1 VKVAL
6 ITEVFWNDGCETL
19 LDECLAAAK
28 ADGASLAVLPELPL
42 NPWSPATREVR
53 DDDAEDPEGPRH
65 RIQASAARRAGIGLM
80 GGAIVR
86 DAATGTRHNNAL
98 IFDAEGELRGRY
110 RKAHLPEEDG
120 YWETS
125 HYEPSDDIPRVIDGF
140 DLRLGA
146 QICSD
151 VNRPEGSHVLGA
163 KGAELILAPR
173 CTPASSYGRWKLV
186 LRANAVTSCAFVIST
201 NRPRPEQGVPIGG
214 ASIAIAP
221 DGEVLAESTDR
232 VCVVDL
238 DPAALRAARED
249 YPGYIA
255 VRSDLYARAWSEV

>member
-1 VKVAL
+1 
-6 ITEVFWNDGCETL
+6 
-19 LDECLAAAK
+19 
-28 ADGASLAVLPELPL
+28 
-42 NPWSPATREVR
+42 
-53 DDDAEDPEGPRH
+53 
-65 RIQASAARRAGIGLM
+65 M

-86 DAATGTRHNNAL
+86 DTASGRRYNTAL
-98 IFDAEGELRGRY
+98 VFDAGGEPLGRY

-125 HYEPSDDIPRVIDGF
+125 HYEPSDNVPQVIDGF
-140 DLRLGA
+140 DLRLGL

-163 KGAELILAPR
+163 KGAEVILAPR
-173 CTPASSYGRWKLV
+173 CTPTSSYERWKLV

-221 DGEVLAESTDR
+221 DGEVLAESTDP

-238 DPAALRAARED
+238 DPAALRAARDE